1 MTELNTNKSRTDRA
15 WNRLYDRFEKDD
27 LLARPHK
34 KKHGAYMG
42 TAKWGTVAA
51 VVAIG
56 LFYLGTLLFP
66 NADPNVM
73 LAVVEHTNTEKSV
86 LVKTLEDGSVVYLA
100 GQSSLEYPEHFAHNK
115 RVVNLNGD
123 AYFDVSKN
131 KLRPFFIET
140 KDTQIKVLGTAFNV
154 QTNLKGTFSLSVE
167 RGSVMV
173 SLKQNN
179 SAVRV
184 GAGQTVTLKNNR
196 LFVNAN
202 SSVTF
207 ERYKQHIRF
216 KDETLENVL
225 KVINTNSSSGKILV
239 ASPAIGK
246 RRLTVEFS
254 ESSPQTVSELV
265 RLALNLKC
273 ARTKDTFMLSE

>member
-15 WNRLYDRFEKDD
+15 WSKLYDRLEQDD
-27 LLARPHK
+27 LLVRPQK
-34 KKHGAYMG
+34 KMQGVYM
-42 TAKWGTVAA
+42 TRTKWGAVAA

-66 NADPNVM
+66 NQDM
-73 LAVVEHTNTEKSV
+73 TQLMAVVEQTNTEKSV

-100 GQSSLEYPEHFAHNK
+100 GQASLEYPEHFAHNK

-123 AYFDVSKN
+123 AYFDISKN

-140 KDTQIKVLGTAFNV
+140 KEVQIKVLGTAFNV
-154 QTNLKGTFSLSVE
+154 QTNLNGTFSLSVE
-167 RGSVMV
+167 RGRVLV
-173 SLKQNN
+173 SLKQDH
-179 SAVRV
+179 SAVQV
-184 GAGQTVTLKNNR
+184 SAGQTVTVRDNR
-196 LFVNAN
+196 LLVGVNDRV
-202 SSVTF
+202 SF
-207 ERYKQHIRF
+207 DRYKQHIRF
-216 KDETLENVL
+216 KDESLENVL
-225 KVINTNSSSGKILV
+225 RIINTNASDGKILM
-239 ASPAIGK
+239 ANPAIGK

-273 ARTKDTFMLSE
+273 ARTQDTFVLSE